1 MTAPII
7 QVRDVVLRYGDFT
20 ALDRVSLDVFEGEVI
35 VVCGPSGSGKS
46 TLLRCLNGLETF
58 QEGEVI
64 VDGENVATCRN
75 LPALRRRI
83 GMVFQHFE
91 LYPHM
96 TVLQNLTLAPIKAQ
110 GLPRAEAERL
120 AMDYLTR
127 VGIADQAGKYPGLLS
142 GGQQQRAA
150 IARALTLQ
158 PRLMLFDEPTS
169 ALDPEMI
176 FEVLQVM
183 KNLAVLGMTMVVV
196 THEMGFAQEVADR
209 VVFMDRGAV
218 IETAPSAEFFAS
230 PKTPRA
236 RAFLK
241 RILRI
246 G

>member
-230 PKTPRA
+230 PKTSRA

>member
-7 QVRDVVLRYGDFT
+7 RVRDLVLRYGAFT
-20 ALDRVSLDVFEGEVI
+20 ALDHVSLDVSEGEVI

-46 TLLRCLNGLETF
+46 TLLRCLNGLEVF
-58 QEGEVI
+58 QQGEVI
-64 VDGENVATCRN
+64 VDGENVGACRN

-96 TVLQNLTLAPIKAQ
+96 TVLQNLTLAPIKAR
-110 GLPRAEAERL
+110 GMKRADAEAL
-120 AMDYLTR
+120 AMDYLER
-127 VGIADQAGKYPGLLS
+127 VGIADQAAKYPGLLS

-150 IARALTLQ
+150 IARALTLE

-183 KNLAVLGMTMVVV
+183 KNLAGLGMTMVVV

-209 VVFMDRGAV
+209 VVFMDHGAV
-218 IETAPSAEFFAS
+218 VETAPSREFFTAPQS
-230 PKTPRA
+230 PRA
-236 RAFLK
+236 NEFLK
-241 RILRI
+241 RILRL

>member
-7 QVRDVVLRYGDFT
+7 QVRDIVLRYGDFT
-20 ALDRVSLDVFEGEVI
+20 ALDRVSLDVFDGEVI

-96 TVLQNLTLAPIKAQ
+96 TVLQNLTLAPIKAL
-110 GLPRAEAERL
+110 GLSRAEAERL
-120 AMDYLTR
+120 AMDYLAR

-183 KNLAVLGMTMVVV
+183 KNLAGLGMTMIVV

-209 VVFMDRGAV
+209 VLFMDRGAV

-230 PKTPRA
+230 PQTPRA
-236 RAFLK
+236 REFLN